1 MISSSYPVVASI
13 RFISTSTSMNSG
25 VYFLIVRTLLV
36 EMGIGET
43 FAYSIRLTARVVV
56 DEIVSFRIAT
66 ESFGRLLIV
75 SFLMLR

>member
-1 MISSSYPVVASI
+1 MGIVPGTTTT
-13 RFISTSTSMNSG
+13 FMNSG
-25 VYFLIVRTLLV
+25 VHVLIVRTLLV

-43 FAYSIRLTARVVV
+43 FAYSIRITARVVV
-56 DEIVSFRIAT
+56 EKIVSFRIAT